1 VAERDA
7 SLVSQPFEFDPDDL
21 AYIENP
27 YPTYRYLR
35 EQAPTYWWPTG
46 RAWVFSR
53 YADVVAILRDPRFS
67 MDFQDWEHGQRCP
80 EAKVSEFGRLIAKAL
95 FTLPPSEHS
104 RVRRLAGRA
113 FTPRALEWVRGPAQ
127 AIVDA
132 HLRGPEAASTFDVVR
147 QFAEPIPLR
156 VIGAMLGMTNE
167 LETPF
172 LRFGESVSG
181 AARPGLEPKDQDR
194 VLAPFPD
201 ALAVLR
207 RVIDE
212 RRRQPGND
220 VLSALTQ
227 IRDRDDRLTDDEIIE
242 LVMALITAG
251 TETVTHLICFTVLTL
266 LRHPDQLALLRREP
280 TLMRAALDEVLRY
293 DSFPKNGVARFALD
307 DVEIRG
313 VTIKKGQMVFP
324 LLSAALRD
332 PDVFADP
339 EVFDIRRVQ
348 IDNVAFGTGL
358 HHCIGAPLA
367 RLESEIA
374 VATLLDR
381 FPALSLAGK
390 PVYARHPLL
399 RKMTSLPVRLR

>member
-1 VAERDA
+1 VADPDA
-7 SLVSQPFEFDPDDL
+7 SVVSEPFEFDPDDL

-35 EQAPTYWWPTG
+35 ERAPAYWWPTG

-53 YADVVAILRDPRFS
+53 YADVVAILREPRFS
-67 MDFQDWEHGQRCP
+67 MDFQDWEHAGRRP
-80 EAKVSEFGRLIAKAL
+80 EAEVSEFGRLIAKAL

-104 RVRRLAGRA
+104 HVRRLAGRA

-127 AIVDA
+127 TIVDA
-132 HLRGPEAASTFDVVR
+132 HLRDTGMASTFDVAR

-156 VIGAMLGMTNE
+156 VIGAMLGMTGE

-181 AARPGLEPKDQDR
+181 AARPGLASDENDR
-194 VLAPFPD
+194 ILAPFPD

-212 RRRQPGND
+212 RRRKPGTD

-242 LVMALITAG
+242 LIMALVTAG

-266 LRHPDQLALLRREP
+266 LRHPEQLALLRREP

-307 DVEIRG
+307 DVEIHG
-313 VTIKKGQMVFP
+313 VTVKKGQMVFP
-324 LLSAALRD
+324 LLSAALHD
-332 PDVFADP
+332 PDVFPDP
-339 EVFDIRRVQ
+339 ERFDIRRDQ
-348 IDNVAFGTGL
+348 SDNVAFGTGL

-374 VATLLDR
+374 VASLLER

>member
-1 VAERDA
+1 LAERDV
-7 SLVSQPFEFDPDDL
+7 SVGSQPFEFDPDDL

-35 EQAPTYWWPTG
+35 EQAPAYWWPTG

-53 YADVVAILRDPRFS
+53 YPDVVAILREPRFS
-67 MDFQDWEHGQRCP
+67 MDFQDWEHAHRRP
-80 EAKVSEFGRLIAKAL
+80 EVEVSEFGRLIAKAL

-132 HLRGPEAASTFDVVR
+132 HLPGTGTASTFDVAR

-156 VIGAMLGMTNE
+156 VIGAMLGMTGE

-172 LRFGESVSG
+172 LRFGQSVSG
-181 AARPGLEPKDQDR
+181 AARPGLGSEENDR
-194 VLAPFPD
+194 ILAPFPD

-207 RVIDE
+207 LAIDE
-212 RRRQPGND
+212 RRREPGTD

-227 IRDRDDRLTDDEIIE
+227 IRDRDDRLTNDEIIE
-242 LVMALITAG
+242 LIMALVTAG

-266 LRHPDQLALLRREP
+266 LRHPEQLTLLRREP

-324 LLSAALRD
+324 LLSAALHD
-332 PDVFADP
+332 SDVFPDP
-339 EVFDIRRVQ
+339 ERFDIRRDQ
-348 IDNVAFGTGL
+348 SDNVAFGTGL

-374 VATLLDR
+374 VASLLER